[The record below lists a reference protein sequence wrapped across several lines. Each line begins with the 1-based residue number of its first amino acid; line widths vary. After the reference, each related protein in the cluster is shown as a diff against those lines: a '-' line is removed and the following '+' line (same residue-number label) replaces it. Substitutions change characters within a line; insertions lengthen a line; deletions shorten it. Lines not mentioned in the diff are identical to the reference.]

1 MSQARVQKLQTLLAR
16 VQQRRN
22 EPRLVPVGVSAQA
35 SANTNLSS
43 PALELAKPIP
53 EQPTLPPIEEVI
65 APTAPSSIP
74 PPASSIPPP
83 PALPPLPAM
92 RTSLPPSKPS
102 TSTVPPASH
111 EHLGRATTEVLP
123 AAEPA
128 PATPLRVAPSP
139 VLPFDSAVRVTSSPR
154 IDAPRS
160 FGELLEQSLALR
172 PKSG

>member
-1 MSQARVQKLQTLLAR
+1 MSQARVQKLHTLLAR

-43 PALELAKPIP
+43 RALELAKPIP

-65 APTAPSSIP
+65 APTTPSSVP
-74 PPASSIPPP
+74 PPASSIPPV
-83 PALPPLPAM
+83 LPPLPAM
-92 RTSLPPSKPS
+92 RTPLPPSKPS

-111 EHLGRATTEVLP
+111 EQLGRATTEVLP
-123 AAEPA
+123 AAAPT
-128 PATPLRVAPSP
+128 PATPVRVAPSP

-154 IDAPRS
+154 MDAPKS